1 MAFICGRMQN
11 PLNIKTRKSDSRG
24 PDHSYIKPTTMPAT
38 YTGNWCRLL
47 LSNTSQAGWRL
58 RRQGWF
64 RWLLRWAQH
73 RTGFYLRSNRR
84 CWIVPKL
91 PFDRKC
97 RFACRLGVVLRRW
110 ALTEGYNYTQCSQG
124 NLLFFHY
131 KCQEGKDLQERKG
144 GLFAVSF
151 SEKSSL
157 PLPK

>member
-1 MAFICGRMQN
+1 MALIYGRMLN
-11 PLNIKTRKSDSRG
+11 PLNIKTRKSDSRE
-24 PDHSYIKPTTMPAT
+24 PDHSYIKPTSIPAT

-47 LSNTSQAGWRL
+47 LSNTSQAGWWL

-64 RWLLRWAQH
+64 RWLLRFRCRQAGTLDRQFH
-73 RTGFYLRSNRR
+73 IARR
-84 CWIVPKL
+84 CRGI
-91 PFDRKC
+91 
-97 RFACRLGVVLRRW
+97 RRR
-110 ALTEGYNYTQCSQG
+110 ALTEGYNYTQGSQG

-131 KCQEGKDLQERKG
+131 KSQEDKDLQEREG

>member
-1 MAFICGRMQN
+1 MQN
-11 PLNIKTRKSDSRG
+11 PLNIKTRKSDSRE
-24 PDHSYIKPTTMPAT
+24 PDHSYIKATTIPAT
-38 YTGNWCRLL
+38 YTGNWCRLP
-47 LSNTSQAGWRL
+47 LSGTIQAGWRL
-58 RRQGWF
+58 RWRGWF

-73 RTGFYLRSNRR
+73 RTGFYRRSNWR
-84 CWIVPKL
+84 CWFVPKL

-97 RFACRLGVVLRRW
+97 RFACRLGFALRWR

-124 NLLFFHY
+124 NLLFLHY
-131 KCQEGKDLQERKG
+131 KSQEGKDLQKRKG